1 MQKLIGKTS
10 VKLVE
15 NMKKPRRIRNLG
27 ASDKS
32 FWIHWSVN
40 TLKLEISQDSV
51 ERILWYTQEVERFCI
66 PQGSVYHK
74 IL

>member
-51 ERILWYTQEVERFCI
+51 ETWYTQEVF
-66 PQGSVYHK
+66 QGVGMQKGLTLS
-74 IL
+74 